1 MRAVVIGA
9 SGAVGGALYERL
21 KANGV
26 AVTGFSR
33 RGEPSLDITQED
45 MVQAAAVHAGNDLD
59 LVIVATGFLHDGT
72 FSPEKSLRYLSS
84 EHLLASM
91 ARNAVGPAL
100 VMKHFLPRLARGKR
114 SVLAVLSARVGSI
127 GDNHLGGWYSYRAAK
142 AALNQ
147 LVRTAAVELARTH
160 PRSACIALHPGTVD
174 TPLSAPFHRNPHN
187 LQNPQDAARKLL
199 AVLDTVGP
207 EQSGAFLDYAGA
219 TIPY

>member
-1 MRAVVIGA
+1 MRAVVIGS

-21 KANGV
+21 KVNGV

-45 MVQAAAVHAGNDLD
+45 TVQAAAVHAG
-59 LVIVATGFLHDGT
+59 T
-72 FSPEKSLRYLSS
+72 FSPERSLRHLSS